1 MIRRRGKINNT
12 NSILDAWIMV
22 EHLSEG
28 DISLKD
34 TKNLRLDDLTDKKY
48 FDYFNSLVEKA
59 NIRRCKNSG
68 FVIYFDI
75 FDFAEVVE
83 FLRQTYGI
91 AKPEGDIKYGHK
103 FSLALYFDKT
113 MKYIGDNLFFSASA
127 YMRYYRKV
135 PTESDFHKFEED
147 LKDELKQRF
156 ENCEDN
162 PEKFDNA
169 VETVLNK
176 YGIEL
181 KNCRVQLLNNI
192 ETDATNLHSFFV
204 DDLTKAKRIDNKNLN
219 DYLYGKTTGR
229 KNLDSKKDSSWF
241 NKAEFEKIL
250 SPENYPLGRFPSNT
264 KFALSFM
271 QQVAVNLTIG
281 FDNNQIRSVNGPPG
295 TGKTTLLKDIFAE
308 LIVEQALDISGLS
321 EKYVKGSE
329 LTRYSDKAFIGE
341 LHESIAR
348 NNIVV
353 ASSNNGAVQNIVNE
367 LPLKEGIDENIL
379 PELEAIDYFKEIAN
393 KSIKVNRVKQD
404 GKDKYV
410 KELELVD
417 TGEEKFWGSF
427 SLEGGKSDNMTN
439 ILNRIECIINC
450 LENEYEPDDEI
461 YNKFK
466 VQYKKVLGLRN
477 DAKSLQ
483 NKFDAYYNAKSELNK
498 IENTLLNEDEE
509 RRKKIAALREQAKE
523 SVKEKIVS
531 LNEASSSLNSNK
543 RKREE
548 LSGSIANQKM
558 LFESKQ
564 SQKPGFFSS
573 IFNPGKNKNF
583 TNELNVLQN
592 KLQALF
598 DEDESYRKLENEL
611 QNKINELKKSIDT
624 QRNAADNENTQY
636 EAWRQNLNSRKEKY
650 TQIISEFG
658 VDNIIISKGIDFGSD
673 YEKLQLS
680 NPWFDENYRVEQSK
694 LFVSALGVRKQ
705 FLYENIKNIKA
716 AVSIWR
722 NQSKYMGNKRL
733 INISWNWINLT
744 IPVISSTF
752 ASFSRMLKNIDENV
766 LGHTFVDEAGQ
777 ALPQAAVGAIF
788 RSKNIMVVGDPFQIK
803 PVLTLDGGILALLS
817 KSYNVSE
824 KYLSESA
831 SVQTLVDAASQ
842 YGFYTKGE
850 EEEDSWIGIPLWVH
864 RRCKY
869 PMFTISNAIS
879 YNNLMVQGNEGY
891 GKTGW
896 YDISGKAVDK
906 YVEEQGDFL
915 LKKIQ
920 SMSKENPKILD
931 KTESDTIYIISPFK
945 NVAYRLAKKL
955 DEIGFTRRE
964 NGKPTNIGT
973 IHTFQGKEAPI
984 VFMVLGA
991 DTNSKGA
998 ATWAVNEANMM
1009 NVAAT
1014 RAKKEFY
1021 IIGDRKLYK
1030 SLGSEVI
1037 TKVNNVITEYGN
1049 EHPEL
1054 VDEITD

>member
-1 MIRRRGKINNT
+1 MIRRRGTIDNT

-28 DISLKD
+28 EISLKD

-135 PTESDFHKFEED
+135 PTESEFRKFEED
-147 LKDELKQRF
+147 LNDELKQRF

-162 PEKFDNA
+162 PEKFDKA

-241 NKAEFEKIL
+241 NKTEFEKIL

-281 FDNNQIRSVNGPPG
+281 FDNNQMRSVNGPPG
-295 TGKTTLLKDIFAE
+295 TGKTTLLKDIFAQ
-308 LIVEQALDISGLS
+308 LIVEQAFDICGLS

-329 LTRYSDKAFIGE
+329 LTRYFDKASIGE
-341 LHESIAR
+341 LPERIAK

-393 KSIKVNRVKQD
+393 KNVKENWVKED
-404 GKDKYV
+404 GKSK
-410 KELELVD
+410 KELILED

-466 VQYKKVLGLRN
+466 TQYKKVLSLRN

-509 RRKKIAALREQAKE
+509 RRKKIVALREQAKE

-636 EAWRQNLNSRKEKY
+636 EVWRQNLNSKKEKY

-716 AVSIWR
+716 AVRIWR
-722 NQSKYMGNKRL
+722 KQNEYMENKRL
-733 INISWNWINLT
+733 IDISWNWINLT

-803 PVLTLDGGILALLS
+803 PVLTLDGGLLALLS

-1021 IIGDRKLYK
+1021 IIGDRKLY
-1030 SLGSEVI
+1030 SGLGSDVI
-1037 TKVNNVITEYGN
+1037 TKVNNVIREYGN